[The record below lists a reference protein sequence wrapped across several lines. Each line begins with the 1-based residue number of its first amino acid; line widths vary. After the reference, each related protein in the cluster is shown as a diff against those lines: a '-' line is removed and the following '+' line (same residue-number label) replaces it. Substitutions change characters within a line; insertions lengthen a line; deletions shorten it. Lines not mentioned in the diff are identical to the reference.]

1 MSSGSA
7 EPQLH
12 PPMGCPWA
20 KATWGAVVGTGRPGG
35 GEAPPHPS
43 YPLELRTTSLLLG
56 GEDPGKWICPGGERH
71 PPPLPRPWRC
81 AQDVQVVC
89 SEGGGG
95 IGSHKYQE
103 LLYRPRNTP
112 WLPPSSGSDR
122 SLTPAVHT
130 DRSTHSLP
138 FWPPYAQPL
147 SLPAAVHLLVPSAP
161 VRPSICLHT
170 FGGNLWASLWSWPNP
185 SRPHSLSA

>member
-95 IGSHKYQE
+95 IPGVTNTRNSCTDPETPPGCPLPQE
-103 LLYRPRNTP
+103 AI
-112 WLPPSSGSDR
+112 G
-122 SLTPAVHT
+122 A
-130 DRSTHSLP
+130 
-138 FWPPYAQPL
+138 
-147 SLPAAVHLLVPSAP
+147 
-161 VRPSICLHT
+161 
-170 FGGNLWASLWSWPNP
+170 
-185 SRPHSLSA
+185 